1 MGWSKNYYC
10 LSIKLRIR
18 LSFGNPS
25 IIYGWNFSDWM
36 YNIVVI
42 RRITTIRDLFSV
54 ISLQLLS
61 GVTNTYLFIYLFYPL
76 CGTRGKSDASMYV
89 VVVTSLRSLDQQRA
103 AKAKKSYASL
113 FGCVCTGI
121 AQIWRDC
128 TLFGLF
134 VGLIVDTIFTST
146 KIQDK
151 FFSSRRPNLLIL
163 IFDLRRTQLY
173 FSWRC
178 YKKFDQR
185 IVAQFFID
193 VIHLDDPKVICFT
206 NY

>member
-1 MGWSKNYYC
+1 MLFRYNY
-10 LSIKLRIR
+10 
-18 LSFGNPS
+18 
-25 IIYGWNFSDWM
+25 WAE
-36 YNIVVI
+36 
-42 RRITTIRDLFSV
+42 
-54 ISLQLLS
+54 LQIHIC
-61 GVTNTYLFIYLFYPL
+61 LFIYFIL
-76 CGTRGKSDASMYV
+76 CVEQEERAKGRHDASMYV

-128 TLFGLF
+128 TLFGLL

-178 YKKFDQR
+178 YKKFNQR

-206 NY
+206 NYQ

>member
-1 MGWSKNYYC
+1 
-10 LSIKLRIR
+10 
-18 LSFGNPS
+18 
-25 IIYGWNFSDWM
+25 M

-76 CGTRGKSDASMYV
+76 CGTREKSDASMYV

-103 AKAKKSYASL
+103 AKAKKFYASL

-128 TLFGLF
+128 TLFFGLL
-134 VGLIVDTIFTST
+134 VGLIMDMIFHQNSGQVFFFQKT
-146 KIQDK
+146 KSLD
-151 FFSSRRPNLLIL
+151 
-163 IFDLRRTQLY
+163 
-173 FSWRC
+173 
-178 YKKFDQR
+178 
-185 IVAQFFID
+185 ID
-193 VIHLDDPKVICFT
+193 F
-206 NY
+206 